1 MVKTYFLA
9 PTRDCPPSG
18 PIALGNII
26 ASPSLP
32 EEALN
37 LRPALP
43 IRPIYESYQTNWTA
57 EVGRRRHGKIGLWT
71 KFLQV
76 LGVGIDFSVNYDI
89 GKTDIYDFDRVETR
103 FFAPDKVYIEESMSS
118 SEVREFI
125 VRSKFRANV
134 YMITGI
140 KVAIG
145 ASVTSTKLR
154 QRGIHVQLGVDGTA
168 VGVPL
173 GLGPDVEVSSG
184 RTHGISFD
192 GASDFVFAF
201 RLREI
206 IYSKRQGI
214 VHREF
219 SKGALFGL
227 EDDHRESAVERQE
240 EVPVDFELLAPA
252 DEDVSAEDVDLEAS
266 AIVDDDGEVCECL
279 IVD

>member
-1 MVKTYFLA
+1 MVKSYFLA

-26 ASPSLP
+26 ASPSSP

-43 IRPIYESYQTNWTA
+43 IRPIYDSYQTNWTA
-57 EVGRRRHGKIGLWT
+57 EVRHRRQANFGLWT

-76 LGVGIDFSVNYDI
+76 LGVGIDFSVNYDV
-89 GKTDIYDFDRVETR
+89 GKTDIYAFDRVETR
-103 FFAPDKVYIEESMSS
+103 FFAPDKVYVEESMSAP
-118 SEVREFI
+118 EVREFI
-125 VRSKFRANV
+125 ARSKFRANV

-173 GLGPDVEVSSG
+173 GLGPDVEVSSS
-184 RTHGISFD
+184 RTQGISFD
-192 GASDFVFAF
+192 HASDFVFAF
-201 RLREI
+201 RLREVH
-206 IYSKRQGI
+206 YAKRQGI
-214 VHREF
+214 VHHEF
-219 SKGALFGL
+219 NKGALFGL
-227 EDDHRESAVERQE
+227 GGDRGKPAAKRQE
-240 EVPVDFELLAPA
+240 EPSEYIELLALA
-252 DEDVSAEDVDLEAS
+252 EDDVAGEDVDLEAS
-266 AIVDDDGEVCECL
+266 AIIDDDGEVCECL
-279 IVD
+279 VVD